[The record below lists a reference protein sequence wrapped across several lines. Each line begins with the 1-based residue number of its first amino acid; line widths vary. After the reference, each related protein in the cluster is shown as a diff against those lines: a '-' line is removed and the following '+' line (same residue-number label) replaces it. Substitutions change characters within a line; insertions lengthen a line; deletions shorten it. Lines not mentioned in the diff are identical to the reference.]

1 MNNTPYFS
9 LIYILLF
16 GGSLTLFFTI
26 GALGWV
32 YDIHSWTHFASHMF
46 NVMGTKIALKCLV
59 TCNILDII
67 VCYILLPIKD
77 NLTRE

>member
-9 LIYILLF
+9 LTFVLLF

-26 GALGWV
+26 GVLGWV
-32 YDIHSWTHFASHMF
+32 YDIHSWAHFASHMF
-46 NVMGTKIALKCLV
+46 DVMGTKTSLKCLV

-67 VCYILLPIKD
+67 VCYILLPIKN